1 MESNF
6 KVIFRLYINALIFA
20 GVPTKTWRKHY
31 PAAHSTDMVL
41 DQGFGLTV
49 LFLKSR
55 STGKPE
61 WCFKDLSIQRPAS
74 SHLCKLAAP
83 PEMEKQHFLKRA
95 NLEDNAVWKALQL
108 EFDAS
113 NQPWC
118 HTPNHV
124 TVLELVLTSKPYIL
138 SNNHWTD
145 YFATGT
151 RSRSTA

>member
-6 KVIFRLYINALIFA
+6 KVIFSLYINALIFA

-31 PAAHSTDMVL
+31 AAAHSTDRVL

-61 WCFKDLSIQRPAS
+61 WCFKDLSIQKNCFFTFAQTCCSPRDG
-74 SHLCKLAAP
+74 KITF
-83 PEMEKQHFLKRA
+83 KKRV
-95 NLEDNAVWKALQL
+95 NLEDKAVWKALQL
-108 EFDAS
+108 EFNAS

-118 HTPNHV
+118 YTPKHV
-124 TVLELVLTSKPYIL
+124 TVLRAGVNQQTLYYSK
-138 SNNHWTD
+138 
-145 YFATGT
+145 
-151 RSRSTA
+151 